1 MQDLRR
7 VFFMISSRLW
17 PHFALEARYGC
28 AFQHRA
34 VSHTQSI
41 PRTSGQGRVA
51 APVASVASMQRSGI
65 EGRRRPPTTVA
76 ATHATTAGD
85 GLWRRNRG
93 RFAATI
99 GKGGMVVGLGV
110 VDRPACV
117 ATPRLQATLRAP
129 LGLSGFAVLP
139 TEVTSRAQNA

>member
-1 MQDLRR
+1 
-7 VFFMISSRLW
+7 
-17 PHFALEARYGC
+17 
-28 AFQHRA
+28 
-34 VSHTQSI
+34 
-41 PRTSGQGRVA
+41 
-51 APVASVASMQRSGI
+51 MQRSEI

-76 ATHATTAGD
+76 ATRATTAGA
-85 GLWRRNRG
+85 WSRQRSRR